1 MAQTITKIARQVKDE
16 NRVSV
21 FLDGDF
27 AFGIHQDLLL
37 QFNLYPG
44 RTLSVEE
51 QEAIQAAE
59 QLFAAKANAL
69 AYLTYRPRTEQE
81 VRKKLL
87 KQSFDGAIVDKVIE
101 RLYELQYLD
110 DGAYARSY
118 ARSRL
123 ANRGYGPGRVRLEL
137 RRRGVAQPLVEQALE
152 EAYADED
159 PLVMARAQAR
169 KRWPRLAR
177 ESDPYKRRRKLTDFL
192 VRRGF
197 SYETARQV
205 VEELE
210 DEEAGPPGG

>member
-1 MAQTITKIARQVKDE
+1 
-16 NRVSV
+16 
-21 FLDGDF
+21 
-27 AFGIHQDLLL
+27 
-37 QFNLYPG
+37 
-44 RTLSVEE
+44 
-51 QEAIQAAE
+51 
-59 QLFAAKANAL
+59 
-69 AYLTYRPRTEQE
+69 LTYRPRTEQE